1 MNTRFSRPL
10 KGPTFGEPRLL
21 PWMACMPVLQE
32 QKPVIDARRS
42 AGDWHCPSSSAL
54 RLLPLP
60 RLEGVTCIRYLL
72 LGANTP
78 WNRVRLTRGLGTNAA
93 SRARKSNG
101 SKMTCMDALMPRAQ
115 DAQERPHGWC
125 RLDRAFSIYEI
136 NGTRSM
142 GSPIE
147 KSE

>member
-1 MNTRFSRPL
+1 
-10 KGPTFGEPRLL
+10 
-21 PWMACMPVLQE
+21 MPVLQE

-101 SKMTCMDALMPRAQ
+101 SKMTPLILSNDNTTKV
-115 DAQERPHGWC
+115 GC
-125 RLDRAFSIYEI
+125 RLNGRARYTTQVISTSGKAAFLS
-136 NGTRSM
+136 
-142 GSPIE
+142 
-147 KSE
+147 